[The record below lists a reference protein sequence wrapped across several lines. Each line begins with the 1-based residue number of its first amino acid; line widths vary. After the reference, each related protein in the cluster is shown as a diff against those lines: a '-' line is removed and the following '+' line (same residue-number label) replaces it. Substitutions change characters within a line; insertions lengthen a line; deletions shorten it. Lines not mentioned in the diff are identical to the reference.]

1 MRRAR
6 RGDRGASGKGELEW
20 GWKKIET
27 ASQKLAEVHERQSKP
42 IHPPRA
48 LLSNTPSRPSPTRS
62 TLTIYLCKLLHAQ
75 GKQKSNHAYAQHDDR
90 KDPHRGARF
99 LLGGRRSPALAAEA
113 HQARGLRGRLRLPL
127 CCPSAGELLF
137 SFILTIHG
145 EMERK
150 RERKSGCARV
160 ARSGGLRLRGRKK
173 KTAFGCRSISICTV
187 ILGRKFKKKKKNSP
201 LSFFF
206 FSLV

>member
-62 TLTIYLCKLLHAQ
+62 TLTIYLRELLHAQ
-75 GKQKSNHAYAQHDDR
+75 GKQKSNHADAQDDDR
-90 KDPHRGARF
+90 KDPHRGPRF
-99 LLGGRRSPALAAEA
+99 LLGGRRSPALVEA
-113 HQARGLRGRLRLPL
+113 HQERGLRGRLRLPL
-127 CCPSAGELLF
+127 CCPSAGEFALDFYL
-137 SFILTIHG
+137 
-145 EMERK
+145 
-150 RERKSGCARV
+150 
-160 ARSGGLRLRGRKK
+160 
-173 KTAFGCRSISICTV
+173 
-187 ILGRKFKKKKKNSP
+187 
-201 LSFFF
+201 
-206 FSLV
+206 